1 MKEEM
6 NYEEAMTQL
15 EQIVEQIENNELGI
29 DELTSK
35 LKQAQRLLKMCKD
48 KLTKTDKEIEKLLG
62 KE

>member
-6 NYEEAMTQL
+6 SYEEAMTQL

-48 KLTKTDKEIEKLLG
+48 KLTKTDKEVEKLLG

>member
-1 MKEEM
+1 MKEEIS
-6 NYEEAMTQL
+6 YEEAMTQL
-15 EQIVEQIENNELGI
+15 EQIVEQIENNEFGI

-48 KLTKTDKEIEKLLG
+48 KLTKTDKEVEKLLG

>member
-48 KLTKTDKEIEKLLG
+48 KLTKTDKEVEKLLG

>member
-1 MKEEM
+1 MKEEIS
-6 NYEEAMTQL
+6 YEETMTQL

-48 KLTKTDKEIEKLLG
+48 KLTKTDKEVEKLLG

>member
-1 MKEEM
+1 MKEEIS
-6 NYEEAMTQL
+6 YEEAMTLL

-48 KLTKTDKEIEKLLG
+48 KLTKTDKEVEKLLG

>member
-1 MKEEM
+1 MKEEIS
-6 NYEEAMTQL
+6 YEEAMTQL

-35 LKQAQRLLKMCKD
+35 LKQAQRLMKMCKD

>member
-6 NYEEAMTQL
+6 NYEGAMTQL

>member
-29 DELTSK
+29 DELASK

-48 KLTKTDKEIEKLLG
+48 KLTKTDKEVEKLLG

>member
-6 NYEEAMTQL
+6 NYEGAMTQL

-29 DELTSK
+29 DELASK

>member
-1 MKEEM
+1 MKEEIS
-6 NYEEAMTQL
+6 YEEAMTQL

-48 KLTKTDKEIEKLLG
+48 KLTKTDKEVEKLLG

>member
-1 MKEEM
+1 MKEEIS
-6 NYEEAMTQL
+6 YEEAMTQL
-15 EQIVEQIENNELGI
+15 EKIVEQIENNELGI

-48 KLTKTDKEIEKLLG
+48 KLTKTDKEVEKLLG

>member
-1 MKEEM
+1 MKEEIR
-6 NYEEAMTQL
+6 YEEAMTQL

>member
-1 MKEEM
+1 MKEEIS
-6 NYEEAMTQL
+6 YEEAMTQL

-48 KLTKTDKEIEKLLG
+48 KLTKTDREVEKLLG

>member
-1 MKEEM
+1 MKEEIS
-6 NYEEAMTQL
+6 YEEAMTQL

>member
-29 DELTSK
+29 DELASK

>member
-1 MKEEM
+1 MKEEIS
-6 NYEEAMTQL
+6 YEEAMMQL

-48 KLTKTDKEIEKLLG
+48 KLTKTDKEVEKLLG